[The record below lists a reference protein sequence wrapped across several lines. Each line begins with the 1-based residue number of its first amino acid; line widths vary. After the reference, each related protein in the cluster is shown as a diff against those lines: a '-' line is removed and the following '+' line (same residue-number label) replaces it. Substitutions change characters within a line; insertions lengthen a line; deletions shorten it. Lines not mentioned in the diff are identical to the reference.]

1 MNEPAGHGMDAFR
14 AIHQLTL
21 AGARKAGLAVEALA
35 ERNGWLIATVIV
47 DISGLPL
54 YAARMTGA
62 ILASYP
68 GAYMKSLS
76 ALKFA
81 RPTSMLEASVASG
94 KQHYFA
100 FEDTL
105 PVAGGVPIVLHGD
118 VIGAI
123 GVGGGPGGREATL
136 CAEAGLAA
144 LGLDRSGGGA

>member
-1 MNEPAGHGMDAFR
+1 MSDPVSHGMEPFR
-14 AIHQLTL
+14 ATSQLTL
-21 AGARKAGLAVEALA
+21 FGARRAGAAVESHA
-35 ERNGWLIATVIV
+35 EKNGWLIAIVIV
-47 DISGLPL
+47 DISGTPV
-54 YAARMTGA
+54 YSARMTGA

-68 GAYMKSLS
+68 GAYKKSLS

-94 KQHYFA
+94 KPHYFA

-105 PVAGGVPIVLHGD
+105 PVAGGLPIVFNGE

-123 GVGGGPGGREATL
+123 GVGGGPGGREATQ

-144 LGLDRSGGGA
+144 LGLDPMGGGA